1 MGRTFSGTNTG
12 FSVST
17 GFVGEGKFTK
27 ISANHIELDFNV
39 VECFAVVDC
48 DVVSY
53 HFGEDDGI
61 TEVSLDWDW
70 LLSGLSIL
78 FGFFA
83 FSVESDVFVFNF
95 YVI

>member
-12 FSVST
+12 FSVSAR
-17 GFVGEGKFTK
+17 FVGEGKFTE
-27 ISANHIELDFNV
+27 ISADHIELDFNV
-39 VECFAVVDC
+39 VECFAIVDC
-48 DVVSY
+48 DVVSN
-53 HFGEDDGI
+53 HFGKNDGI
-61 TEVSLDWDW
+61 TEVSLNGDW

-95 YVI
+95 